1 MEIKKLTQNK
11 KYILFAVLIIVAG
24 ILGFYK
30 YDGEYEYD
38 NYYQSYHADID
49 KIIKSSD
56 ELNTYSIFTQ
66 KDSFSERNIQQ
77 TKNDFEKMANVTP
90 TEIDNEFLLVY
101 FDFPWTNIILISF
114 AILGAFVFSEKKSRG
129 MQAIIHSSIS
139 GRQKFVMR
147 RLFAIFLFD
156 FCCILFFQGVLFILC
171 SLKYGGEIGSFL
183 GYSIQSIP
191 LFKMLT
197 IRMTIGEFIIA
208 DFVFKLLKCFV
219 LSICL
224 WAIFMMI
231 DNALLS
237 LGIMTVAGLVEYAL
251 YDFISPGYKM
261 ELLHYCNFFYIF
273 SDNSFWT
280 EYKNLN
286 IFSYPFNSKLVIII
300 LLVLLTLSVSAIVL
314 IYGKKSYPTKE
325 RNKFLDRVMKMT
337 AQKWDSILAFIQE
350 NMGCMGSEFYKIL
363 IIQKGILLLIV
374 TVLALL
380 VLNPVSNVKFMGY
393 QKEYNEFIQ
402 EFGGAP
408 NDKSDKAIQELEKEL
423 ESENNTYEAV
433 VEDYEKGLKTEEEMY
448 EAEMIYNALAY
459 KRDFFQKIQEQTN
472 YLKELENKG
481 INGWYVN
488 SFAYLKL
495 FEDEKIMNVVIM
507 LLFATLISEASMLT
521 EKKSGMIKNI
531 HCTYYGRKNMFNY
544 KFRVTAI
551 LSILVYLVTITIRFI
566 NVKHTYGVEGL
577 RAPAQ
582 SFYELSGLNTDCSLL
597 TYLLCF
603 YGVRMISLICLSIV
617 ITAFSCRYDSRFF
630 TLIIVSVELI
640 LYIMGKNIVS
650 FDTPIFVFILSI
662 AFMIILTAAIAEI
675 EQKKWMDN
683 YAT

>member
-219 LSICL
+219 LSICI